1 MPVAHFFVIS
11 YEFLFELRL
20 STIDPTRFGNCRM
33 QYGAGSTANVAQS
46 EIDWPG
52 AAEQACGGRHVRPG
66 HDQDLFLEGFPGKS
80 IRSLLASLLRTVRE
94 SLLCGLAQKPVVRN

>member
-1 MPVAHFFVIS
+1 MH
-11 YEFLFELRL
+11 
-20 STIDPTRFGNCRM
+20 
-33 QYGAGSTANVAQS
+33 YGVGSTANVAQS

-52 AAEQACGGRHVRPG
+52 AAEQARAGRHVMPG

>member
-1 MPVAHFFVIS
+1 MPVALCFVVS
-11 YEFLFELRL
+11 YELLLELRL

-52 AAEQACGGRHVRPG
+52 AAEQARGGRHVRPG
-66 HDQDLFLEGFPGKS
+66 HDQDV
-80 IRSLLASLLRTVRE
+80 LLGGLL
-94 SLLCGLAQKPVVRN
+94 